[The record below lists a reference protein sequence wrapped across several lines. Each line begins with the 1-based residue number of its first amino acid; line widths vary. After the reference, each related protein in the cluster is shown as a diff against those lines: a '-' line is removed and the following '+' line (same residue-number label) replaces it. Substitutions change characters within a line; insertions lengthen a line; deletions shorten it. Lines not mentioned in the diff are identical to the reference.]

1 MFIKMNLS
9 YIKKRMKA
17 HLSIFY
23 MLVKMICMKKWEK
36 KGVYNDKELL
46 FKDYQILRQKILD
59 RPYIRCYID
68 VYEVNKG
75 FKKFYEASQFFKLF
89 LNKSES
95 IWK

>member
-1 MFIKMNLS
+1 MYEEMG
-9 YIKKRMKA
+9 
-17 HLSIFY
+17 
-23 MLVKMICMKKWEK
+23 E

-75 FKKFYEASQFFKLF
+75 FKSFMKQVNF
-89 LNKSES
+89 LSYF
-95 IWK
+95 